1 MNAPAHRIANLVS
14 LQRAVLC
21 ANCEIISEGL
31 NGRCDSCGSPAL
43 LRLRGILGE
52 TLESEPLFAFATPPL
67 VADDSIR
74 LQQLA
79 VTAA

>member
-52 TLESEPLFAFATPPL
+52 TLESRPSFSFVSSPLM
-67 VADDSIR
+67 ADDSVR
-74 LQQLA
+74 LRQLA